1 MVLTAGAYV
10 NDENIGFFLQLTV
23 IQFLCSF
30 EKINSVLR
38 VFVLISIV
46 AKHIFQDLSRIKRKR
61 LRFLA
66 VLWLTV
72 NPRSLTPHGD
82 PQTVEQHKLQK
93 STKRS
98 GHEQN

>member
-1 MVLTAGAYV
+1 MVLTAAAYV
-10 NDENIGFFLQLTV
+10 NDENIGSLLQLTV
-23 IQFLCSF
+23 
-30 EKINSVLR
+30 VVG